1 MSHDT
6 DGTPPLPDAD
16 AQRIAESFTLAG
28 APPSFVDDPYPVY
41 AALRR
46 HSPVHPLGGNQWLL
60 TRYDDVAALY
70 RSAAA
75 SSDKQRE
82 FAPKFGAGTPLFEH
96 HTTSL
101 VFSDPPLHTRVRRLM
116 MGALNQRAIAR
127 MEAGVVALV
136 NTLLD
141 RLAAQPEADLIE
153 DFAAQIPVEVI
164 GNLLDVPRAERGP
177 LRGWSLAIL
186 SALEP
191 APGADTLAR
200 GHAAVTEFLA
210 YLRELVAQRRA
221 HPGDPEVDVLTRLL
235 GEHEGERNG
244 PPGADGAGPPRGRKP
259 VLGRPD
265 DRLSDVELLH
275 NCIFLLNAGHET
287 TTNLIGNG
295 VHALLAQRSQL
306 ERLQREPALI
316 NSAVEELLRF
326 ESPLQ
331 LNNRQLTA
339 PVTLGAHTLPAGAFV
354 TLGIGAANRDPAQF
368 ADPDR
373 LDIARKPNLHL
384 AFGHGAHAC
393 AGMNVA
399 RLEARIA
406 IGALVARF
414 PKLEAAAPAT
424 RDRRVRFRGFRHLP
438 VRL

>member
-1 MSHDT
+1 MNVD
-6 DGTPPLPDAD
+6 D
-16 AQRIAESFTLAG
+16 IAAFTLAD
-28 APPSFVDDPYPVY
+28 APPAFIDDPYPTY
-41 AALRR
+41 AALRER
-46 HSPVHPLGGNQWLL
+46 DPVHAIGPHQWLL
-60 TRYDDVAALY
+60 TRYDDVSLVY

-82 FAPKFGAGTPLFEH
+82 FGPKFGVGTPLHEH

-101 VFSDPPLHTRVRRLM
+101 VFNDPPLHTRVRRLL

-136 NTLLD
+136 NGLLD
-141 RLAAQPEADLIE
+141 RLEGRAQADLID

-164 GNLLDVPRAERGP
+164 GNLLDVPRDERGP
-177 LRGWSLAIL
+177 LRAWSLAIL

-191 APGADTLAR
+191 APGAEVLAR
-200 GHAAVTEFLA
+200 GHAAVSEFLA
-210 YLRELVAQRRA
+210 YLRTLVAQRRA
-221 HPGDPEVDVLTRLL
+221 HPGDPEVDVLTRLM
-235 GEHEGERNG
+235 GEHEGER
-244 PPGADGAGPPRGRKP
+244 
-259 VLGRPD
+259 
-265 DRLSDVELLH
+265 LSETELLH

-295 VHALLAQRSQL
+295 LHALLAQRSQL

-316 NSAVEELLRF
+316 NSAIEELLRF

-331 LNNRQLTA
+331 LNNRRLTA
-339 PVTLGAHTLPAGAFV
+339 PIQLSKRELPAGDFV
-354 TLGIGAANRDPAQF
+354 TLGVGAANRDPAQF
-368 ADPDR
+368 ADPDT
-373 LDIARKPNLHL
+373 LDIARKPNLHV

-414 PKLEAAAPAT
+414 PRLEAAGAPQ
-424 RDRRVRFRGFRHLP
+424 RDRRVRFRGFTHLP
-438 VRL
+438 VRW

>member
-1 MSHDT
+1 MSAS
-6 DGTPPLPDAD
+6 LPSLAD
-16 AQRIAESFTLAG
+16 FTLAK
-28 APPSFVDDPYPVY
+28 PPPGFIDDPYPVY
-41 AALRR
+41 ALLRA
-46 HSPVHPLGGNQWLL
+46 HDPVHALGGDQWLL
-60 TRYDDVAALY
+60 TRYDDVAAVY

-82 FAPKFGAGTPLFEH
+82 FAPKFGAGTPLYEH

-101 VFSDPPLHTRVRRLM
+101 VFSDPPLHTRVRRLL
-116 MGALNQRAIAR
+116 MGAVNQRAIVR
-127 MEAGVVALV
+127 MEPGVAALV
-136 NTLLD
+136 DQLLE
-141 RLAAQPEADLIE
+141 RMGGRAQADLIE

-164 GNLLDVPRAERGP
+164 GNLLDVPREERAP

-191 APGADTLAR
+191 APSTEILAR
-200 GHAAVTEFLA
+200 GNAAVRDFVT
-210 YLRELVAQRRA
+210 YLRTLVAQRRQR
-221 HPGDPEVDVLTRLL
+221 PGDPEVDVLTRLIQ
-235 GEHEGERNG
+235 GEHDGERLNET
-244 PPGADGAGPPRGRKP
+244 
-259 VLGRPD
+259 
-265 DRLSDVELLH
+265 ELLH

-295 VHALLAQRSQL
+295 MHALLAHRDQL

-316 NSAVEELLRF
+316 NTAVEELLRF

-339 PVTLGAHTLPAGAFV
+339 PLGLSTRELPAGAFV

-373 LDIARKPNLHL
+373 LDVARKPNLHV

-406 IGALVARF
+406 IGALARRF
-414 PKLEAAAPAT
+414 PRIALADAPE
-424 RDRRVRFRGFRHLP
+424 RDRRVRFRGWRRLP